1 MKIIKYIFE
10 AVFIYSIFLIIK
22 IVGINF
28 GRKISS
34 LLMLSLGSFFR
45 SKKIINENIN
55 NALGNITEVEKK
67 NIINSMWK
75 NYGYTFAEY
84 LFMKQFRSNKFLKG
98 HISIKGKEKLDE
110 LIRSGKQAVFVSG
123 HFANFELMAMEL
135 EKNKI
140 NLATIYRPLNNF
152 FLNPFMVSIRKKYI
166 CKNQI
171 IKGLSG
177 TKEVINFMK
186 NKHSIA
192 LMVDQRLGESERYP
206 FFNKPAHTTTLPAQL
221 ALKFDC
227 DIIPIYLKRV
237 KEDFF
242 EMEILNP
249 INFKKTGKS
258 EIDKKL
264 ITIQINQVIENM
276 VKRNPGQWVWTHG
289 RWK

>member
-45 SKKIINENIN
+45 SKKVINENIN

>member
-10 AVFIYSIFLIIK
+10 AIFIYIIFLVIK
-22 IVGINF
+22 LVGINQ
-28 GRKISS
+28 GRKFSS
-34 LLMLSLGSFFR
+34 FLITNIGSIFR

-55 NALGNITEVEKK
+55 KALGNISEIEKK
-67 NIINSMWK
+67 NIISSMWR

-84 LFMKQFRSNKFLKG
+84 LFMKKFRLNKFSKP
-98 HISIKGKEKLDE
+98 HISIKGKDRLDE
-110 LIRSGKQAVFVSG
+110 IIKSGQQAIFISG

-140 NLATIYRPLNNF
+140 NLAAIYRPLNNF
-152 FLNPFMVSIRKKYI
+152 FINPFMVSIRKKYI

-171 IKGLSG
+171 KKGIAG
-177 TKEVINFMK
+177 TKEVIEFMRT
-186 NKHSIA
+186 KHSIA
-192 LMVDQRLGESERYP
+192 LMVDQRLGESDRYP

-221 ALKFDC
+221 ALKFNC
-227 DIIPIYLKRV
+227 NIIPIFLERV

-249 INFKKTGKS
+249 INIEKTGKPDT
-258 EIDKKL
+258 DKKL
-264 ITIQINQVIENM
+264 ITIQINQIIENM
-276 VKRNPGQWVWTHG
+276 VRKNPGQWIWTHG

>member
-10 AVFIYSIFLIIK
+10 AVFLYFFFLVIK
-22 IVGINF
+22 LVGINS

-34 LLMLSLGSFFR
+34 LLMSSLGSFFR
-45 SKKIINENIN
+45 SKKIINANIDD
-55 NALGNITEVEKK
+55 ALGNISEIEKK
-67 NIINSMWK
+67 NIITSMWK

-84 LFMKQFRSNKFLKG
+84 LFMKQFRLNKFSKP
-98 HISIKGKEKLDE
+98 HISIKGKEKLNE
-110 LIRSGKQAVFVSG
+110 LILSGKQAVFVSG

-140 NLATIYRPLNNF
+140 NLAAIYRPLNNF
-152 FLNPFMVSIRKKYI
+152 FINPFMVSIRKKYI

-171 IKGLSG
+171 KKGMAG
-177 TKEVINFMK
+177 TKEVISFMK
-186 NKHSIA
+186 NKYSIA
-192 LMVDQRLGESERYP
+192 LMVDQRLGESDRYP

-221 ALKFDC
+221 ALKFNC

-258 EIDKKL
+258 EVDKKL
-264 ITIQINQVIENM
+264 ITTQINQIIENM
-276 VKRNPGQWVWTHG
+276 VKRNPGQWIWTHG